1 MDKSAHAAL
10 VLVDTG
16 FNEIETMYA
25 KFRLE
30 ESGYRVFLT
39 GPKAGEKYVG
49 RFGYPCTSETS
60 IYDVHERH
68 YAGLIC
74 AGGWAPARLRTEG
87 TVKSVVADMFRA
99 GKLVA
104 AICSGSSVLISAGIC
119 KGVKMTGS
127 AAILDDLRNAGAIL
141 ESGRVVVDHN
151 VVTSGSTNDL
161 PFFMKAALEVLAIHA
176 ERPLNAG
183 V

>member
-1 MDKSAHAAL
+1 MEKSAHAVL
-10 VLVDTG
+10 ILVDTG

-68 YAGLIC
+68 YAGVIC
-74 AGGWAPARLRTEG
+74 AGGLAPARLRTEG
-87 TVKSVVADMFRA
+87 TVKSVVAEMFRA

-127 AAILDDLRNAGAIL
+127 AAIVDDLRNAGALL
-141 ESGRVVVDHN
+141 EGGRVVVDHN

-161 PFFMKAALEVLAIHA
+161 PVFMKAVLEVLAIRAEQPLHA
-176 ERPLNAG
+176 E